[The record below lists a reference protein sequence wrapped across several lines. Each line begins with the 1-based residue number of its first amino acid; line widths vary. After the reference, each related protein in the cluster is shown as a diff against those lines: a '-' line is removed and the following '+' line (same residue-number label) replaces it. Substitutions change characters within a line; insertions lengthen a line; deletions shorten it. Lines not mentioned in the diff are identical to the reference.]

1 MFQTILT
8 ELRAYN
14 EEATQLQKRL
24 HEIPADIECQ
34 RLSAALTGIHT
45 HVTSLLDQAEQGRVA
60 LEQARASRE
69 KRGQEIRT
77 YKLFLEETDAWLKN
91 IVSKLHEQHSINTNK
106 VCFQY
111 KLLLEIFYFLHSI
124 YILRHI

>member
-1 MFQTILT
+1 MS
-8 ELRAYN
+8 ELCAFD

-34 RLSAALTGIHT
+34 RLSAALTEIQT
-45 HVTSLLDQAEQGRVA
+45 RVTSLLDQAEQGRIA

-91 IVSKLHEQHSINTNK
+91 VVSKLHEQCSINTNK

-111 KLLLEIFYFLHSI
+111 KLLRKYFTF
-124 YILRHI
+124 YILYIL